1 VVYWLIISR
10 LSVDRAT
17 TAHRC
22 RCTVAVLPPAACA
35 ERPRRL
41 RGGCSSAG
49 RAASECMAG
58 GIDPVTAMLSD
69 YALRPGWWMWDL
81 ALTVT
86 SAGSAAVL
94 LALHRQGVLRGRIAV
109 SGMGVWCVRVLLV
122 AAITKDPQGGAV
134 TITGKLHLYATAASC
149 VSLPIAG
156 WALGRAPRTSAMA
169 AAHPGSARTVEA
181 AVSFVKEIVAN
192 ARQLSARRRSSRLRT
207 RFCLPAQLLLPAPR
221 TGCTRYP
228 RMVRNAS
235 P

>member
-1 VVYWLIISR
+1 
-10 LSVDRAT
+10 
-17 TAHRC
+17 
-22 RCTVAVLPPAACA
+22 
-35 ERPRRL
+35 
-41 RGGCSSAG
+41 
-49 RAASECMAG
+49 MAG

-109 SGMGVWCVRVLLV
+109 SGMGVWWVSVLLV

-169 AAHPGSARTVEA
+169 AAHPGSARTVEP
-181 AVSFVKEIVAN
+181 SH
-192 ARQLSARRRSSRLRT
+192 LSRRSSPTQGNCRHDDGPLAYEQDSVSQRSYSCRPHGLGALDIRAWCAT
-207 RFCLPAQLLLPAPR
+207 AARD
-221 TGCTRYP
+221 
-228 RMVRNAS
+228 
-235 P
+235 